1 MVETKKRAI
10 PELSIDTQTLER
22 LLATI
27 PVGGFISYSA
37 LSAAIGRNV
46 QVGARGN
53 LNSARRRL
61 LRSERI
67 LFEPVL
73 NEGLKRLDDRGKVS
87 TGRSHIRRA
96 HNQAKM
102 AYQKTVSVD
111 HFDAMPNEL
120 KVEHNIVLAQAGALK
135 SMTSERSRRQLE
147 TSITETKAHL
157 SLRESLQLMKPAI

>member
-1 MVETKKRAI
+1 MSEIQKRSI

-22 LLATI
+22 LLRTV

-37 LSAAIGRNV
+37 LSAAVGRNV
-46 QVGARGN
+46 QTGARGN

-61 LRSERI
+61 LKAER
-67 LFEPVL
+67 LLYEPVH

-87 TGRSHIRRA
+87 TGRSHVRRA

-102 AYQKTVSVD
+102 ARAKTTAVD
-111 HFDAMPNEL
+111 NFDAMPNDL
-120 KVEHNIVLAQAGALK
+120 KVEHNIVLAQAGAIK

-147 TSITETKAHL
+147 TSITDTKASL